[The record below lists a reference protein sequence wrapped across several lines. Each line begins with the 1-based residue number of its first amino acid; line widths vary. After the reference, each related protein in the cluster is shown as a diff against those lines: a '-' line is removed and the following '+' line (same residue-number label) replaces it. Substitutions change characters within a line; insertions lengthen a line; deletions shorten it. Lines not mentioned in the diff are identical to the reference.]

1 MGPSRARA
9 LSSPLMLL
17 LLGPR
22 HSIVVG
28 ARARLVIVVRVRVCG
43 RLVVVVRVGVR
54 GRLVVVVRIRV
65 CGRLLVVV
73 CVRGRLVVAVC
84 VRGRG
89 RLLVVVRVRGRL
101 VVVCT
106 FPFGGG
112 RWSLWAVDGRFGWP
126 CRLLCTH
133 RVRGRS
139 YSWAV
144 VGCYWR

>member
-1 MGPSRARA
+1 
-9 LSSPLMLL
+9 MLL

-28 ARARLVIVVRVRVCG
+28 ARARLVVVVRIRVCG

-65 CGRLLVVV
+65 
-73 CVRGRLVVAVC
+73 
-84 VRGRG
+84 RG

-101 VVVCT
+101 VVVST

-112 RWSLWAVDGRFGWP
+112 RWLLWAVDGRFGWP
-126 CRLLCTH
+126 CRLLYTH
-133 RVRGRS
+133 RVRGHL

-144 VGCYWR
+144 VGRYWR